1 MFSNAYLPGMAD
13 GKLMKLQHVHDSAK
27 VKTEFKEL

>member
-1 MFSNAYLPGMAD
+1 MFSKAYLPGMAD

-27 VKTEFKEL
+27 VIIGFKES